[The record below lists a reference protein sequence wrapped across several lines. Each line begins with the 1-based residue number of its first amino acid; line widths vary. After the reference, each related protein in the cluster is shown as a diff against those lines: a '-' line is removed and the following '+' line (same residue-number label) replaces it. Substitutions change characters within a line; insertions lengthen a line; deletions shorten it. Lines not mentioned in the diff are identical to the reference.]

1 MSGQATQPRIRIT
14 ILVENTARRRG
25 LLAEHG
31 LSFWVEVGQRRIL
44 FDTGQGMALRPNAE
58 RLGID
63 LALADTV
70 VLSHGHYD
78 HTGGLHQ
85 ELACFRGAV
94 VYAHLTAFRDRFV
107 QRDDGSADGVG
118 SLVPSAEALRSHVA
132 QLVQTRRRPRSLGEG
147 VWITGEIPR
156 IHAYEDVGGAFFLD
170 SACTTPDPIV
180 DDLAM
185 YIESRAGLVVLLGC
199 AHAGVVNTLTH
210 IAEISGGKPV
220 LAVMGGMHL
229 LSASPERLERTF
241 KAIEQYGPHL
251 LVPLHCTGPKA
262 MRALAARFSESYRD
276 GHVGLRLDFD

>member
-1 MSGQATQPRIRIT
+1 MVGRSTQPRIRIT
-14 ILVENTARRRG
+14 VLVENTARRRG

-31 LSFWVEVGQRRIL
+31 LSFWVELGQRRIL
-44 FDTGQGMALRPNAE
+44 FDTGQGMALRHNAE
-58 RLGID
+58 QLGID
-63 LALADTV
+63 LASVDTV

-78 HTGGLHQ
+78 HTGGLHH
-85 ELACFRGAV
+85 ELPRFRNAV

-118 SLVPSAEALRSHVA
+118 SPIPSADALRPHVA
-132 QLVQTRRRPRSLGEG
+132 QLVQTRRRPRSLGDG

-156 IHAYEDVGGAFFLD
+156 VQPYEDVGGAFFLD
-170 SACTTPDPIV
+170 SPCMTPDPIV
-180 DDLAM
+180 DDLAI
-185 YIESRAGLVVLLGC
+185 YIESQAGLVVLLGC

-220 LAVMGGMHL
+220 LAIMGGMHL

-241 KAIEQYGPHL
+241 EAIEQYGPRL

-262 MRALAARFSESYRD
+262 MRALAERFSESYRD
-276 GHVGLRLDFD
+276 GDVGLRFEFD